1 MLRAAFASDSSPGPD
16 NVPRCVAR
24 LRFPV
29 SSSNQKNSNVCGVP
43 FVVFTRNGIEGWF
56 KVETVAALHSSGVP
70 IKVRNKGPDLLIGNL
85 SIELKAA
92 TNFEASYI
100 LGGVKK
106 YRDKYPSLGC
116 LFLGRHPNPTK
127 CREKLAQDRNV
138 QLVGYKAFSDGEHD
152 WIIGLIAPCHYTV

>member
-1 MLRAAFASDSSPGPD
+1 MKMREVQKPHDPIKVETPDVKKQIFDPVALRVRDRADS
-16 NVPRCVAR
+16 
-24 LRFPV
+24 LR
-29 SSSNQKNSNVCGVP
+29 P
-43 FVVFTRNGIEGWF
+43 FVVFPRNGIEGWF
-56 KVETVAALHSSGVP
+56 KVETVAALHNSGVS

-106 YRDKYPSLGC
+106 YRDKYPSLAC
-116 LFLGRHPNPTK
+116 LFLGRHPNPTN
-127 CREKLAQDRNV
+127 CREKLTQDPNV

-152 WIIGLIAPCHYTV
+152 WIIGLVAPCHYTV